1 MTETKTFNIN
11 IWRTVA
17 LTVSMIGAI
26 VSLYFLLNAGRN
38 QSSILLIM
46 LFIGWVLTPFIG
58 LFYFNKISIRWTNN
72 SRKAFYWLT
81 IILTTASLIGY
92 SGVLTA
98 PKTKLTFLFLIIPL
112 ISIIAIIITTLSF
125 KLIRK

>member
-1 MTETKTFNIN
+1 MTKTKTFNIN

-17 LTVSMIGAI
+17 LTVSIIGAI

-46 LFIGWVLTPFIG
+46 LFIGWVLIPFIG
-58 LFYFNKISIRWTNN
+58 LFYFNKISIRWTNK

-98 PKTKLTFLFLIIPL
+98 PRTKLTFLFLVIPL